1 MEIGEE
7 TLQEFYVKW
16 QENFERQEEDNM
28 VKIQELEQ
36 QHDQQMDMLN
46 EKLGRAVEAAKI
58 KPDAKLRVMQHN
70 EKLVA
75 VNERIEEAGRQSAMN
90 DETPERGSGHE
101 LGIEV
106 ERIVITGQVGESLH
120 IGRAERASQ

>member
-1 MEIGEE
+1 VEIGEE

-28 VKIQELEQ
+28 VKIQELEH
-36 QHDQQMDMLN
+36 QHDQQMDLLN

-75 VNERIEEAGRQSAMN
+75 VNERIEEAINYRN
-90 DETPERGSGHE
+90 E
-101 LGIEV
+101 LSKLEISE
-106 ERIVITGQVGESLH
+106 
-120 IGRAERASQ
+120 AERVAKLREENATKQRKNLQANQKKERA

>member
-1 MEIGEE
+1 VEIGEE

-75 VNERIEEAGRQSAMN
+75 VNERIEEAINYRN
-90 DETPERGSGHE
+90 E
-101 LGIEV
+101 LSKLEV
-106 ERIVITGQVGESLH
+106 SE
-120 IGRAERASQ
+120 AERVAKLREENANKQRKNLQANQKKERA

>member
-28 VKIQELEQ
+28 VKIQELEH
-36 QHDQQMDMLN
+36 QHDQQMDLLN

-75 VNERIEEAGRQSAMN
+75 VNERIEEAINYRN
-90 DETPERGSGHE
+90 E
-101 LGIEV
+101 LSKLEISE
-106 ERIVITGQVGESLH
+106 
-120 IGRAERASQ
+120 AERVAKLREENATKQRKNLQANQKKERA

>member
-75 VNERIEEAGRQSAMN
+75 VNERIEEAINYRN
-90 DETPERGSGHE
+90 E
-101 LGIEV
+101 LSKLEV
-106 ERIVITGQVGESLH
+106 SE
-120 IGRAERASQ
+120 AERVAKLREENANKQRKNLQANQKKERA

>member
-16 QENFERQEEDNM
+16 QENFDRQEEDNM

-75 VNERIEEAGRQSAMN
+75 VNERIEEAINYRN
-90 DETPERGSGHE
+90 E
-101 LGIEV
+101 LSKLEV
-106 ERIVITGQVGESLH
+106 SE
-120 IGRAERASQ
+120 AERVAKLREENANKQRKNLQANQKKERA

>member
-75 VNERIEEAGRQSAMN
+75 VNERIEEAINYRN
-90 DETPERGSGHE
+90 E
-101 LGIEV
+101 LSKLEV
-106 ERIVITGQVGESLH
+106 SE
-120 IGRAERASQ
+120 AERVAKLREENANKQRKNLQANQVSVPILL

>member
-58 KPDAKLRVMQHN
+58 KPDAKLRVM
-70 EKLVA
+70 
-75 VNERIEEAGRQSAMN
+75 
-90 DETPERGSGHE
+90 
-101 LGIEV
+101 
-106 ERIVITGQVGESLH
+106 
-120 IGRAERASQ
+120 

>member
-28 VKIQELEQ
+28 VKIQELEH
-36 QHDQQMDMLN
+36 QHDQQMDLLN

-75 VNERIEEAGRQSAMN
+75 VNERIEEAINYRN
-90 DETPERGSGHE
+90 E
-101 LGIEV
+101 LSKLEISE
-106 ERIVITGQVGESLH
+106 
-120 IGRAERASQ
+120 AERVAKLREENATKQRKNLQANQVSVPIVL